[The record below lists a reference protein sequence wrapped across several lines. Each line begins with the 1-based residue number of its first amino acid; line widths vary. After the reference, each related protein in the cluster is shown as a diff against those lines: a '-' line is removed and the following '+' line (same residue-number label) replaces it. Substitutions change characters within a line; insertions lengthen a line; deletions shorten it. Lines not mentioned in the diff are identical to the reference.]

1 MFGKIA
7 FPSAE
12 RQKYN
17 TPNNDNSNNKK
28 WLELYHVNIFHSS
41 YAFQRNCNCRPK
53 KPASNQISRLAA
65 NHHTEN
71 RHKSL
76 DESEGKK

>member
-1 MFGKIA
+1 MSGKIA

-28 WLELYHVNIFHSS
+28 WLELYHVNIFHS
-41 YAFQRNCNCRPK
+41 
-53 KPASNQISRLAA
+53 RLAA

-71 RHKSL
+71 CHKSL
-76 DESEGKK
+76 DESEKKNDNEQEHNSKYYMYFCNKFE